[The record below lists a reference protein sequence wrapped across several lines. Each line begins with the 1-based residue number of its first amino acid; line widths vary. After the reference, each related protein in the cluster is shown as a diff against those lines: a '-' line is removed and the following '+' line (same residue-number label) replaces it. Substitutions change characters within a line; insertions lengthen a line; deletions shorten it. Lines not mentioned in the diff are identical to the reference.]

1 MNLTIEI
8 IAVLCAFIIKG
19 MCGFANT
26 LIFGT
31 IMSFTANNINI
42 TPLELLVGYPS
53 NIYIVW
59 KERKGVSLKVCIP
72 LAVLVIAGIIPGMLF
87 LKHGDTG
94 FLKILFGLVVILSGI
109 DLLLREK
116 LNRTGKQSRL
126 ALVFIGIVSG
136 IFCGLFGVGALLVAY
151 ISRTTENQMQFR
163 GNICAVFLIENTFR
177 IVLYAFTGMLSPEII
192 KHALL
197 LMPFM
202 FLGLLLGGGLSKKS
216 GEKLVRRMV
225 ILLLILSGI
234 SLILTNL

>member
-31 IMSFTANNINI
+31 IMSFAANNINI
-42 TPLELLVGYPS
+42 TPMELLVGYPS

-59 KERKGVSLKVCIP
+59 KERKEISPKVCIP
-72 LAVLVIAGIIPGMLF
+72 LALLVLAGIIPGMLF
-87 LKHGDTG
+87 LKHGNAG
-94 FLKILFGLVVILSGI
+94 FLKVLFGLVVILSGI

-116 LNRTGKQSRL
+116 RNKAGKQSKL
-126 ALVFIGIVSG
+126 ALAFIGVISG

-151 ISRTTENQMQFR
+151 ISRTTENQRQFR

-177 IVLYAFTGMLSPEII
+177 IILYSLTGIFSLAIFR
-192 KHALL
+192 HALL
-197 LMPFM
+197 LLPFM
-202 FLGLLLGGGLSKKS
+202 FLGLIVGGYLSGKT
-216 GEKLVRRMV
+216 GEKRIRRIV
-225 ILLLILSGI
+225 IILLILSGI